1 MGFVPIS
8 PIFEIIPF
16 CSLSFHL
23 AKNRV
28 CYCRIVAHFT
38 HLCGNLLMIAAI
50 FLPCLLPIRYH
61 PVVFVPLVDATNR
74 GHPAHAAVVQ
84 RWLQ

>member
-1 MGFVPIS
+1 MDLVPIS

-23 AKNRV
+23 SKNRV
-28 CYCRIVAHFT
+28 FSCRIVAHFT
-38 HLCGNLLMIAAI
+38 HLCGNLLMISVI
-50 FLPCLLPIRYH
+50 FLPFLLPIRYH
-61 PVVFVPLVDATNR
+61 PVVFVHLVDATNR
-74 GHPAHAAVVQ
+74 GHPVHAAVAQ